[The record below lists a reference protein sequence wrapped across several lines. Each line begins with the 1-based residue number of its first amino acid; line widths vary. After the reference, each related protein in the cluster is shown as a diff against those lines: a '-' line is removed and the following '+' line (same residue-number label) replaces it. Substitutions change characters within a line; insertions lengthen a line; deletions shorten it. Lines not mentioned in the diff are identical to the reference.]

1 MFLCNGS
8 GFQLRGPVLRQEIGH
23 ALQADADGGEIMQH
37 GRGGRLQDA
46 QSTQRDEGRVEGEH
60 EAVVCVHALLQ
71 RVGSIFILMRER

>member
-1 MFLCNGS
+1 
-8 GFQLRGPVLRQEIGH
+8 
-23 ALQADADGGEIMQH
+23 MQH

-46 QSTQRDEGRVEGEH
+46 QSTQRDEGGVEGEH